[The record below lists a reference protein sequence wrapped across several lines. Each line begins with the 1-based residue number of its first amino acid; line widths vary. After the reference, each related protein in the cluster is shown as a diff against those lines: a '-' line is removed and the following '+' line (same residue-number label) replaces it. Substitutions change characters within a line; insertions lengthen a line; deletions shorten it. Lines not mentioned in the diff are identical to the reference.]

1 MRGPSEKFFTDM
13 KKTIL
18 ITALFAGLLV
28 ISAGFNRQGVRTS
41 LGKPAPDLEIDSIDS
56 IINSNQSKGHYTL
69 LTFWSATD
77 ASSRRAVNQYDAW
90 LRNNRSTSLDI
101 VSVNLDNSS
110 GLFNEIV
117 RRDNLSADT
126 QFNVSGNEAR
136 RIKNRFELGN
146 AYGTML
152 INPEGTI
159 VAHNPPADSLSRLI
173 S

>member
-1 MRGPSEKFFTDM
+1 M

-18 ITALFAGLLV
+18 ILALFVGLLV

-41 LGKPAPDLEIDSIDS
+41 LGRQAPDLAIGNIDS
-56 IINSNQSKGHYTL
+56 IISSNQRQGHYTL

-77 ASSRRAVNQYDAW
+77 ASSRRAVNEYDAW
-90 LRNNRSTSLDI
+90 LRNNNNNTLSI
-101 VSVNLDNSS
+101 VSVNLDNSA

-117 RRDNLSADT
+117 RRDKLSSET

-136 RIKNRFELGN
+136 RIRNQFELGSG
-146 AYGTML
+146 YGTML
-152 INPEGTI
+152 INPDGTI
-159 VAHNPPADSLSRLI
+159 VAHNPPADSLARLI